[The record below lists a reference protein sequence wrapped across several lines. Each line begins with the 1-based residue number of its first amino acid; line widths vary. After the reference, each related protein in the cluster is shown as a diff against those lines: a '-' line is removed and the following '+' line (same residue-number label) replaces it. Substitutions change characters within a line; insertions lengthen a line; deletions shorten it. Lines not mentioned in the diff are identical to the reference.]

1 MRFIL
6 CLLFEKKGDT
16 NPWRGGVP
24 ARVLV
29 QLQHPDNRTAEDVA
43 TDAASNNDEFH
54 GVLLFYE
61 KNGDTMTL
69 AGNDIPAGWL

>member
-24 ARVLV
+24 AWVLV
-29 QLQHPDNRTAEDVA
+29 QPQYPDNGTAEGVA
-43 TDAASNNDEFH
+43 TDAASDNYEFH
-54 GVLLFYE
+54 GVLLLMKKTE
-61 KNGDTMTL
+61 T
-69 AGNDIPAGWL
+69 P